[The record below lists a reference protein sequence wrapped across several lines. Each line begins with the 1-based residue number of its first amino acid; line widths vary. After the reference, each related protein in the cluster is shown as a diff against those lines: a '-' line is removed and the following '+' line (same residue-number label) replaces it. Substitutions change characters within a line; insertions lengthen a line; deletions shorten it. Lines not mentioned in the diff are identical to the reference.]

1 MMLNPPMSDL
11 LKKTDSSYSLVIDVA
26 KRARQLTDGA
36 NQLAECASDKA
47 VSIAIN
53 EINEDKVEIFSLN
66 DLEGYFEDKE

>member
-1 MMLNPPMSDL
+1 
-11 LKKTDSSYSLVIDVA
+11 
-26 KRARQLTDGA
+26 LTDGA